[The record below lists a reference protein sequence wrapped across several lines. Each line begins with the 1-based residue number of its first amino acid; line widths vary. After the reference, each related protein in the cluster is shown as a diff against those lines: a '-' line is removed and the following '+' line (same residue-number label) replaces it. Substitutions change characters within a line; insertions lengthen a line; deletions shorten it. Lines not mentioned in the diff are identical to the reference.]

1 MKKLTDTAAQQIS
14 AGKKWHWPHF
24 VNVCSK
30 SPFVHRC
37 TWTLQ

>member
-1 MKKLTDTAAQQIS
+1 MEKLTDTASQQIS

-24 VNVCSK
+24 VRVCSK

-37 TWTLQ
+37 AWTLQ